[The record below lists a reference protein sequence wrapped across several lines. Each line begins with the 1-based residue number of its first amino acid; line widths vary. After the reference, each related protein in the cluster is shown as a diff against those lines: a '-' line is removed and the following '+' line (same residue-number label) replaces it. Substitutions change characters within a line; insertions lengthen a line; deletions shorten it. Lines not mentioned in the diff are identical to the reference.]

1 MKKRVL
7 SMILGAVLAMTM
19 LSACAVP
26 AASSAPAAGDAI
38 ILSMTKY
45 ERANAE
51 QIDMPRRRR
60 IAKGSGRSVE
70 EVSQLIK
77 QFLMMKKVMKN
88 NSLLDRMAGGMG
100 GMRGGFG
107 GGMGGFGG
115 MGGMGGFGGGMGGFR
130 MRGSNYTPPKKKRR
144 KK

>member
-1 MKKRVL
+1 
-7 SMILGAVLAMTM
+7 
-19 LSACAVP
+19 
-26 AASSAPAAGDAI
+26 
-38 ILSMTKY
+38 MTKY

-77 QFLMMKKVMKN
+77 QFLLMKKVMKN
-88 NSLLDRMAGGMG
+88 NSLLDRLAGGMRGGMG
-100 GMRGGFG
+100 GM

-115 MGGMGGFGGGMGGFR
+115 MGGMGGMGGFGGMGGGFR